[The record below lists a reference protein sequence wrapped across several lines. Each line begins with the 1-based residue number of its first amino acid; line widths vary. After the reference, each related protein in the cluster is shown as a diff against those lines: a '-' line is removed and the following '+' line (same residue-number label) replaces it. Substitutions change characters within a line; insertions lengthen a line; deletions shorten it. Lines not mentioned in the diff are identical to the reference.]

1 MRRLTPEQRRQ
12 VEEWL
17 RVGNERCSLCGSGD
31 LRCDEYAS
39 IYLAGGLALHLRCTN
54 SDAEAHAGG
63 IGQTWTH
70 SITSGEA
77 RSIGIS

>member
-17 RVGNERCSLCGSGD
+17 RLGNERCSLCGSGD

-39 IYLAGGLALHLRCTN
+39 TYLAGGLALHLRCTN

-77 RSIGIS
+77 RGIGIS